1 MTRKLSLGP
10 VPKAETVKLTITMT
24 VQLRADLDRYAAL
37 HSELHGTVVDALTL
51 APLMLEAFIARD
63 KGFRAA
69 RPGRRGSLNNRPSSL
84 DETR

>member
-1 MTRKLSLGP
+1 

-37 HSELHGTVVDALTL
+37 HSELHGTVVDAATL
-51 APLMLEAFIARD
+51 APLMLETFIVRD

-69 RPGRRGSLNNRPSSL
+69 RPGRTGTLRAPNK
-84 DETR
+84 TIC

>member
-37 HSELHGTVVDALTL
+37 HSELHGMVVDALTL
-51 APLMLEAFIARD
+51 APLMLETFIARD

-69 RPGRRGSLNNRPSSL
+69 RRGRSGSLNNGPGSL

>member
-1 MTRKLSLGP
+1 MTKKLSLGP
-10 VPKAETVKLTITMT
+10 VPKAETIKLTITIS

-51 APLMLEAFIARD
+51 APLMLETFIARD

-69 RPGRRGSLNNRPSSL
+69 RPSLGGSLNNRPGSL

>member
-10 VPKAETVKLTITMT
+10 VPKAETVKLTITIT

-37 HSELHGTVVDALTL
+37 HSELHGTVVDAATL
-51 APLMLEAFIARD
+51 APLMLETFIARD

-69 RPGRRGSLNNRPSSL
+69 RPGRTGSLSNRPSSL